1 MKRNFTA
8 ALGILAIGALFSVSS
23 CVKKDFDAP
32 PDNSGYDPHLTVTH
46 TIAQLQAM
54 TPGRIDSNVVIAGV
68 VVMDDKSG
76 NYYKKFVIEDS
87 TGGMEILVDQFS
99 LYNDYPVGRKVYV
112 KCKGL
117 FVGAYNNNPQ
127 MGYTPDNT
135 GNLSGIP
142 TVLAS
147 DYIVKANYPNPIVP
161 DTLSLSD
168 LSDPDNAKKY
178 LNRLVAI
185 KNAEFIASQVGVP
198 YAQVANLA
206 SVTERTVEDCGGG
219 KMVMRNSGY
228 AKFQPYLTPSGKGT
242 MLAIYTR
249 YRTTP
254 QLYIRDTSDL
264 PFYGPRCN
272 GSEPT
277 NFILNDGFE
286 NLNNWNA
293 VSVSG
298 DQKWAIGQFGKP
310 KPCAIMTGYA
320 NNTNNV
326 NEDWLISK
334 GLSLNGFNTITMTF
348 ESAAKYNG
356 NPLECYISTD
366 YTGSGAPSAATWTLL
381 PATYDQTNL
390 FTFTGSGNIDLS
402 AYKNKTVYIAFKYTS
417 TASAAKT
424 WELDNV
430 RVQGQ

>member
-1 MKRNFTA
+1 MKRILTA
-8 ALGILAIGALFSVSS
+8 ALSILTIGALFSVGS

-32 PDNSGYDPHLTVTH
+32 PDNSGYDPQIPVTH
-46 TIAQLQAM
+46 TIAQLQAR
-54 TPGRIDSNVVIAGV
+54 PAGIIDIDMVIAGI

-76 NYYKKFVIEDS
+76 NYYKKIVIQDS
-87 TGGMEILVDQFS
+87 TGGMEILVDQYS

-127 MGYTPDNT
+127 LGYTPDNT

-142 TVLAS
+142 AVLSS
-147 DYIVKANYPNPIVP
+147 DYLVKANYPNPIVP
-161 DTLSLSD
+161 DTLTLAD
-168 LSDPDNAKKY
+168 LLVPNAAKKY
-178 LNRLVAI
+178 LNKLVAI
-185 KNAEFIASQVGVP
+185 KDAEFILSQTGIP
-198 YAQVANLA
+198 YAQLANLA
-206 SVTERTVEDCGGG
+206 SVTERTVEDCGGT

-228 AKFQPYLTPSGKGT
+228 AKFQPFLTPSGKGT

-249 YRTTP
+249 YRDVP
-254 QLYIRDTSDL
+254 QLYIRDTTDL

-272 GSEPT
+272 T
-277 NFILNDGFE
+277 NAIMDEGFD
-286 NLNNWNA
+286 NLNNWNV

-310 KPCAIMTGYA
+310 KPCAVMSGFA
-320 NNTNNV
+320 SSTNFA

-334 GLSLNGFNTITMTF
+334 AISLNGFTTITMTF
-348 ESAAKYNG
+348 ETAAKYTG
-356 NPLECYISTD
+356 NPLELFVSTD
-366 YTGSGAPSAATWTLL
+366 YTGSGAPSAATWTPLS
-381 PATYDQTNL
+381 ATYDQSNN
-390 FTFTGSGNIDLS
+390 FVFTGSGNINLS
-402 AYKNKTVYIAFKYTS
+402 AYSNKTVYIAFKYTS

-430 RVQGQ
+430 KITGQ